1 MTTPF
6 STALA
11 PQRETASTAVAAQA
25 QAAVQARY
33 VMAIQRPRDLDE
45 VRVRVMKECRR
56 PGFAEA
62 ALYRKPVGGSA
73 IIGPSIRFAEAVLR
87 CMTNVLVE
95 VQTTYDDEEKRVIRI
110 SVTDLESNLTYPTDK
125 VIQKTVERSQ
135 TGKYEPVLDESG
147 KPRQRVNSNGK
158 PVYLVRATEDDL
170 LVKEAAIVSKTIRT
184 NGLRLIPGDIL
195 DEAIATVRAT
205 LESGAK
211 SDPEAERKKLVDAFA
226 ALGVMPPDLKGYLG
240 HDVGQCA
247 PAEIADLRLV
257 YRTLKDGEATWAEIM
272 ESREGEAEKKPEAP
286 DERRALVEKVVAAKI
301 RHGELIGNTM
311 RANGVDPMTALEK
324 VDVVILRQ
332 IADAIDSATQAR
344 AKKPEAAN
352 GKGD

>member
-33 VMAIQRPRDLDE
+33 VMALQRPRDLDE
-45 VRVRVMKECRR
+45 VRVRVLKECRR

-62 ALYRKPVGGSA
+62 ALYRKPVGKTPV
-73 IIGPSIRFAEAVLR
+73 IGPSIRFAEAVLR

-95 VQTTYDDEEKRVIRI
+95 VQTTYDDEEKRVIRV

-125 VIQKTVERSQ
+125 VITKTVERRQ
-135 TGKYEPVLDESG
+135 AKGEVLGERLNSFGD
-147 KPRQRVNSNGK
+147 RVFI
-158 PVYLVRATEDDL
+158 VRATEDDL

-205 LESGAK
+205 LETGAK

-226 ALGVMPPDLKGYLG
+226 SLGVMPPDLKVYLG

-272 ESREGEAEKKPEAP
+272 ETREGEAEKKPEAP
-286 DERRALVEKVVAAKI
+286 DERRALVEKIVAAKI
-301 RHGELIGNTM
+301 RHGDLISATM
-311 RANGVDPMTALEK
+311 QAAGIADTMTPLEK

-332 IADAIDSATQAR
+332 IADAIDAKAR
-344 AKKPEAAN
+344 TKKPEAAER
-352 GKGD
+352 KGD